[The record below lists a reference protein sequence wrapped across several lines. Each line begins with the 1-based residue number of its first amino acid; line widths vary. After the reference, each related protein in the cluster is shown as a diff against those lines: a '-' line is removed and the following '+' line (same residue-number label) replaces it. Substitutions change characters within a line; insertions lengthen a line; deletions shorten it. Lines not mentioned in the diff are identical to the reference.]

1 MVGTLLARKENLMH
15 PIEPA
20 PSRRAFVTRSLRAAA
35 LVALAPASHSQERN
49 PDMEPTIRIA
59 SDVITL
65 VNVFTVEP
73 QDQQGLV
80 QVLKEG
86 TQAFFSKQ
94 PGFISSS
101 VLASK
106 DGRRA
111 INYSQWRGAKDIEAF
126 RADPYFEPYVRRIA
140 ALGKPDTMLCDVVE
154 VSHA

>member
-1 MVGTLLARKENLMH
+1 MC

-20 PSRRAFVTRSLRAAA
+20 PSSRRAFVTTSLGAAA
-35 LVALAPASHSQERN
+35 LVALAPASHSQETN
-49 PDMEPTIRIA
+49 PNMEPTIRIA
-59 SDVITL
+59 DNVMTL

-73 QDQQGLV
+73 HDQQKLV

-86 TQAFFSKQ
+86 TQAFFSEQ

-111 INYSQWRGAKDIEAF
+111 INYSQWRSAKDIETF
-126 RADPYFEPYVRRIA
+126 RDDPYFAPYVRRIA
-140 ALGKPDTMLCDVVE
+140 ALATSDTMLCDVVE
-154 VSHA
+154 VEAGHA